1 MTNTSGI
8 RPINLNVLVLPEKA
22 DEKIGSL
29 WKPETTREKEQ
40 WAQTKGTIVALCRDA
55 FKEMMAV
62 DKPKPGDRCLFARHN
77 GATLKGDDGQE
88 YRLLKDVDITG
99 LLA

>member
-8 RPINLNVLVLPEKA
+8 RPINLNVLVLPDPVEEKRGSIILS
-22 DEKIGSL
+22 DETKD
-29 WKPETTREKEQ
+29 KAK
-40 WAQTKGTIVALCRDA
+40 WAQVKGTIVALCPDA
-55 FKEMMAV
+55 FAEMHM
-62 DKPKPGDRCLFARHN
+62 PPEPGARVLFARHN
-77 GATLKGDDGQE
+77 GNVVQGEDGAE

>member
-8 RPINLNVLVLPEKA
+8 RPINLNVLVLPDPVEEKQ
-22 DEKIGSL
+22 GSIYL
-29 WKPETTREKEQ
+29 PDDAKQKRE
-40 WAQTKGTIVALCRDA
+40 WAQTKGTIVDLCPDA
-55 FKEMMAV
+55 FSEMT
-62 DKPKPGDRCLFARHN
+62 DRPSPGARCLFARHN
-77 GATLKGDDGQE
+77 GNQVKGEDGKE